1 MNFLQLA
8 RAVKRE
14 SGLSGGPPASA
25 TTASGDDSRVFEWV
39 NWAWR
44 DIALAHESW
53 LFRRGE
59 ALGQVPA
66 GTLVMV
72 PEAAAPGFALAD
84 FAAWKPAADG
94 YRPSAW
100 RVADGQVSE
109 HALAWL
115 DYEAFRQRFLTGTHA
130 PGALQYWSMAPGGE
144 LLVGPTPDAVHMV
157 RAAYVKDVVDL
168 VLDADE
174 PALPARFHPLIGWR
188 ALREYGGF
196 DAASEVYQ
204 RAEQNYSMGF
214 SALAQ
219 SQLPRPG
226 FGARPLA

>member
-14 SGLSGGPPASA
+14 SGLSGGPPASV
-25 TTASGDDSRVFEWV
+25 TTASGDDARVFEWV

-59 ALGQVPA
+59 ALGQA
-66 GTLVMV
+66 TGITL
-72 PEAAAPGFALAD
+72 PPAAALPGFALTDWAS
-84 FAAWKPAADG
+84 WKQQNPE

-100 RVADGQVSE
+100 RVADGQASE
-109 HALAWL
+109 RGMEYLPY
-115 DYEAFRQRFLTGTHA
+115 DRFRARFLVGAHS
-130 PGALQYWSMAPGGE
+130 PGPLRFWSIAPGGE
-144 LLVGPTPDAVHMV
+144 LLVGPTPDSAHQV
-157 RAAYVKDVVDL
+157 RASYVRDVVDMA
-168 VLDADE
+168 LDADV
-174 PALPARFHPLIGWR
+174 PAMPARFHPLIAWR

-204 RAEQNYSMGF
+204 RAEQNYSMGY

>member
-8 RAVKRE
+8 KAVKRE
-14 SGLSGGPPASA
+14 SGLSGGAPASVV
-25 TTASGDDSRVFEWV
+25 TANGDDARIFEWV

-44 DIALAHESW
+44 DIAMAHEGW

-59 ALGQVPA
+59 ALGETTAMAMPPA
-66 GTLVMV
+66 
-72 PEAAAPGFALAD
+72 AAAPGFALAD
-84 FAAWKPAADG
+84 WADWKPQADG
-94 YRPSAW
+94 YKATAW
-100 RVADGQVSE
+100 RVADGQATE
-109 HALAWL
+109 HALEFVP
-115 DYEAFRQRFLTGTHA
+115 YEPFRQRFIVGTHV
-130 PGALQYWSMAPGGE
+130 PGPLRFWTTAPGGE
-144 LLVGPTPDAVHMV
+144 LLVAPTPDAAHRV
-157 RAAYVKDVVDL
+157 RAAYIRDVVDMA
-168 VLDADE
+168 LDADV
-174 PALPARFHPLIGWR
+174 PAMPPRFHPLIVWR

-226 FGARPLA
+226 FGARHL